1 MIQLLDRHLSHWT
14 ITDTGFDNFRMTGD
28 ILEVSEPEG
37 WLKSRQRYADFELET
52 EFRYLTDDADSGI
65 FVRVGGERAFRRGWP
80 VHSYQVQLRNPDGP
94 SPYPPVGALFRH
106 GMAHG
111 PTDYD
116 ETLARAVSRPKGA
129 WQTLGVRVSG
139 DQLSVTLNGTEITRA
154 GHILNRPGC
163 IGIQGETG
171 RLEFRS
177 LRLRELP
184 PGV

>member
-1 MIQLLDRHLSHWT
+1 MIELLDRQLSHWT
-14 ITDTGFDNFRMTGD
+14 ITDTGFDNFRIAGD

-37 WLKSRQRYADFELET
+37 WLKSQRRYADFELEVA
-52 EFRYLTDDADSGI
+52 FRYLTDDADSGI

-111 PTDYD
+111 RTDYD
-116 ETLARAVSRPKGA
+116 ETLARAVSQAAGV
-129 WQTLGVRVSG
+129 WQTLGVRLAA
-139 DQLSVTLNGTEITRA
+139 DQLSVTLNGAEITRA
-154 GHILNRPGC
+154 WHVLNSPGF

-177 LRLRELP
+177 LQLRELT
-184 PGV
+184 GGR